1 MQKINLFSNLT
12 KKNGKLEY
20 NIKTQETIFKKFV
33 NGLPEGTKVEMFVSV
48 SGDKGSNA
56 QIAKIHVS
64 IRQLANDIGYS
75 FSEMKLQIKRRTGL
89 CFNKGGSEYCKSFG
103 DCSSDELNSV
113 IQEIIELGDELG
125 SNLR

>member
-1 MQKINLFSNLT
+1 MKQNLFSNLT
-12 KKNGKLEY
+12 KKDGKLEY
-20 NIKTQETIFKKFV
+20 NIKTQETIYNNFV
-33 NGLPEGTKVEMFVSV
+33 KNLPEGSKVEIFVSV
-48 SGDKGSNA
+48 SGDNGTNA

-75 FSEMKLQIKRRTGL
+75 FSEMKLQIKRKSGL
-89 CFNKGGSEYCKSFG
+89 CFNKNGGEYCKSFG
-103 DCSSDELNSV
+103 NCSKDELNSV

>member
-1 MQKINLFSNLT
+1 MKTNLFANLT

-20 NIKTQETIFKKFV
+20 NIKAQQNIYNQFV
-33 NGLPEGTKVEMFVSV
+33 EDLPEGAKVEIFVSV
-48 SGDKGSNA
+48 SGDNGTNA

-75 FSEMKLQIKRRTGL
+75 FSEMKLLVKRKAGL
-89 CFNKGGSEYCKSFG
+89 CFNKNGTEYCKSFG
-103 DCSSDELNSV
+103 DCSKEELNSV
-113 IQEIIELGDELG
+113 IQEIIELGDEVG